1 MNIESLAIPD
11 VLLIKPSLHEDER
24 GFFYELFNQK
34 EFNLKSGL
42 NINFVQDNISFSKK
56 NVLRGLHYQESPFEQ
71 GKLVSVISG
80 EVIDV
85 VVDLR
90 KDSTTYGKYVKEKL
104 SSENKKQIW
113 IPPGFAHGYYTCSG
127 GANFLYK
134 TTNYYSKKHEK
145 IIIWNDS
152 SLNIDWSISESP
164 IISAKDANGKNFKGV
179 S

>member
-71 GKLVSVISG
+71 GKLVSVMSG

-90 KDSTTYGKYVKEKL
+90 KESKTYGKYVKEKL

-113 IPPGFAHGYYTCSG
+113 IPPGFAHGYYTISC

-145 IIIWNDS
+145 IIMWNDS

-164 IISAKDANGKNFKGV
+164 IISSKDANGENFKGV